1 MWVFSEVALGML
13 ASICKDNARF
23 LLSRVPACP
32 YGAIPR
38 ARATE
43 TKNKNVARAAAGVN
57 RRGAPGSLGVCVSAY
72 FSQDAPSRP
81 LPIKG
86 KVAEAESLGHQAS
99 LSADWLHRS
108 AYAPP
113 GALT

>member
-43 TKNKNVARAAAGVN
+43 NKNVARAAAGN
-57 RRGAPGSLGVCVSAY
+57 RRGAPGSLGVCVSAL
-72 FSQDAPSRP
+72 FLKTHSRP

-99 LSADWLHRS
+99 LAADWLHRS